1 MSKKLPKA
9 TAQTFD
15 DIRLQRETPPKAVA
29 KNKAKP
35 SAASKRRATV
45 ARDASSQ
52 PVKFPSPPPA
62 VEAADV
68 NAVHELRRAR
78 AGQIVE
84 RYTAYSAVGS
94 VIPVPF
100 LDTLSVVLLILSMVK
115 SLAGLYEAPFNRDR
129 VRAAVAGVAGGVGQ
143 AGVGSA
149 VTASLVKLTP
159 GANMVGA
166 AASSAASALL
176 TRTIGR
182 AFILHFET
190 GGTALEFDAAV
201 LRAHFEASRTA

>member
-15 DIRLQRETPPKAVA
+15 DIRLQRDAQPKGAAGTRA
-29 KNKAKP
+29 KT
-35 SAASKRRATV
+35 AATRRRATAKGA
-45 ARDASSQ
+45 ARPE
-52 PVKFPSPPPA
+52 PVKSTPPTPA
-62 VEAADV
+62 AEAAR
-68 NAVHELRRAR
+68 ELRQAR

-84 RYTAYSAVGS
+84 RFTAYSAVGS
-94 VIPVPF
+94 IIPIPLV
-100 LDTLSVVLLILSMVK
+100 DTLSVVLLIVAMVK
-115 SLAGLYEAPFNRDR
+115 SLADLYEAPFSRDR
-129 VRAAVAGVAGGVGQ
+129 VRAAVAGVLGGAGQ

-149 VTASLVKLTP
+149 ITAWLIKLTP

-166 AASSAASALL
+166 AASSAASAVL

-182 AFILHFET
+182 AFVLHFET

-201 LRAHFEASRTA
+201 LRAHFERVRAAA

>member
-15 DIRLQRETPPKAVA
+15 DIRLQRDAQPKGAAGTRA
-29 KNKAKP
+29 KT
-35 SAASKRRATV
+35 AATRRRATAKGA
-45 ARDASSQ
+45 ARPE
-52 PVKFPSPPPA
+52 PVKSTPPTPA
-62 VEAADV
+62 AEAAR
-68 NAVHELRRAR
+68 ELRQAR

-84 RYTAYSAVGS
+84 RFTAYSAVGS
-94 VIPVPF
+94 IIPIPLV
-100 LDTLSVVLLILSMVK
+100 DTLSVVLLIVAMVK
-115 SLAGLYEAPFNRDR
+115 SLADLYEAPFSRDR
-129 VRAAVAGVAGGVGQ
+129 VRAAVAGVLGGAGQ

-149 VTASLVKLTP
+149 ITAWLIKLMP

-166 AASSAASALL
+166 AASSAASAVL

-182 AFILHFET
+182 AFVLHFET

-201 LRAHFEASRTA
+201 LRAHFERVRAAA

>member
-15 DIRLQRETPPKAVA
+15 DIRLRRDVPA
-29 KNKAKP
+29 KGASKGKAKT
-35 SAASKRRATV
+35 AAATKRRAT
-45 ARDASSQ
+45 AMRDAGPQ
-52 PVKFPSPPPA
+52 PGVSPSPPPS
-62 VEAADV
+62 VKVADV
-68 NAVHELRRAR
+68 DAAHLLRRAR

-94 VIPVPF
+94 VIPIPL
-100 LDTLSVVLLILSMVK
+100 LDTLSVVLLIVSMIK
-115 SLAGLYEAPFNRDR
+115 SLASLYEAPFSRDR
-129 VRAAVAGVAGGVGQ
+129 VRAAVAGVMGGAGQ

-149 VTASLVKLTP
+149 ITASLVKLTP
-159 GANMVGA
+159 GANMVGS

-182 AFILHFET
+182 AFVLHFET

-201 LRAHFEASRTA
+201 LRAHFKAARAV